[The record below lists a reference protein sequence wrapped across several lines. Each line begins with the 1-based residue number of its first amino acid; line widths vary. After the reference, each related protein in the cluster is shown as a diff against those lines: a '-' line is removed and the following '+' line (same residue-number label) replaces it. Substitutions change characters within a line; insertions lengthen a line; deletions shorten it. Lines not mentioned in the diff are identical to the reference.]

1 LLKLVNVVKTFGSL
15 RAVDGV
21 SLEINEGSL
30 TGLIGPNGSGKTT
43 LFNVISGIYKP
54 DYGEIYFK
62 GERIDGLSPDE
73 IFHKGIARSFQ
84 IPSLFMRMPVLHNTL
99 VPPKN
104 QIGEKASRA
113 PIHRTWKKQEI
124 ENARN
129 AQKLLKMLQLNG
141 VAKNLASNI
150 SGGQMKLLEAARA
163 AIGEPKLLLLDEPTA
178 GVAPKLAYE
187 IFEKIR
193 TLVKDFGM
201 TCLIIEHR
209 LDLLFDFVEKVF
221 VMHQG
226 KIIAEGTGSEIL
238 NNQTVIDVYLGG

>member
-1 LLKLVNVVKTFGSL
+1 LLKLINVTKTFGSL
-15 RAVDGV
+15 RAVDEV
-21 SLEINEGSL
+21 SLEVKEG
-30 TGLIGPNGSGKTT
+30 TFMGLIGPNGSGKTT

-73 IFHKGIARSFQ
+73 IFHKGIARTFQ
-84 IPSLFMRMPVLHNTL
+84 IPSLFMGMPVLHNTL
-99 VPPKN
+99 IPPKN
-104 QIGEKASRA
+104 QIGEKAKYA
-113 PIHRTWKKQEI
+113 PINRIWRRQEI
-124 ENARN
+124 DNGRN
-129 AQKLLKMLQLNG
+129 AQKLLKTLQLNG

-150 SGGQMKLLEAARA
+150 SGGQMKLLEIARA
-163 AIGEPKLLLLDEPTA
+163 CMGEPKLLLLDEPTA

-187 IFEKIR
+187 IFEKK
-193 TLVKDFGM
+193 LVEDFGM
-201 TCLIIEHR
+201 TCFIIEHR

-226 KIIAEGTGSEIL
+226 KIIAEGTGEEIM